1 MYLVPNVSITVSIIL
16 SEKRTIDCTVLNT
29 TRQSYSVK
37 LYNSL
42 KYIKNTHTYLV
53 YSMWLYMCVYGCMC
67 VYTYIYMYIYIYRH
81 THVLIAYVSGSPD
94 IVYLSQRHHMASAPT
109 ASPFRPHIGHMECNF
124 TSCFCSTCYS
134 LHSFR
139 T

>member
-53 YSMWLYMCVYGCMC
+53 YSMWLCVYGCMC
-67 VYTYIYMYIYIYRH
+67 VYIYIYTV
-81 THVLIAYVSGSPD
+81 THMY
-94 IVYLSQRHHMASAPT
+94 
-109 ASPFRPHIGHMECNF
+109 
-124 TSCFCSTCYS
+124 
-134 LHSFR
+134 
-139 T
+139 